1 MRHLKTELIYA
12 AGALVSGV
20 IVRYIEWPDSL
31 FACLSVMIAA
41 EVISSMLRMC
51 DRLLDPP
58 AVIFLIFSRHDDNSR
73 CGSTCFD
80 FDYRSSQR

>member
-1 MRHLKTELIYA
+1 MKHIKTVSIYA

-20 IVRYIEWPDSL
+20 VLRYIEWPDSL

-41 EVISSMLRMC
+41 EVISAMLRMC

-58 AVIFLIFSRHDDNSR
+58 PAIFLVFCHPKNNFGRFPHMP
-73 CGSTCFD
+73 
-80 FDYRSSQR
+80 